1 MRDTVIEW
9 KKEKGSGVVFDIYT
23 THEFMKALERALKI
37 YSKKP
42 EYIKLRE
49 YCFDNVIDV
58 EDVARAWDK
67 EFY

>member
-1 MRDTVIEW
+1 
-9 KKEKGSGVVFDIYT
+9 
-23 THEFMKALERALKI
+23 MKALERALKI
-37 YSKKP
+37 YSKKS